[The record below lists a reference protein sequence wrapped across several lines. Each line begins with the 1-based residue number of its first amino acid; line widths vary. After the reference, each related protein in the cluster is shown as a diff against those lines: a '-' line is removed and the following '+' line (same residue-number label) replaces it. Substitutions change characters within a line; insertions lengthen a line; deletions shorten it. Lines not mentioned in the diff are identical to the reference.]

1 METDRFAS
9 DAPLE
14 IADFVITTDF
24 DSLANANEA
33 NATEHFR
40 TAQTSPFTY

>member
-9 DAPLE
+9 EAPLE

-24 DSLANANEA
+24 DSLAIAKEA
-33 NATEHFR
+33 NATGNFNNG
-40 TAQTSPFTY
+40 QTSFTS